1 MRVFTLSSKNGD
13 EDEDSAADF
22 ARSSNSRYMFFS
34 KGIMHLNYSRNTES
48 IRGQS
53 SARSCQAGSIIATD
67 ENVVEIGTNRIF
79 LNAED
84 PAECDGKVYGWHIC
98 RPRDSNVQNSE
109 VIIAMYREVPSAL
122 TDRNIFTVVG
132 DSLKDLNVSEE
143 YFDDNDKYGLECL
156 DYMLEPSD
164 HFKVKRGDVV
174 GVCYESSENR
184 LELVVEEPAKEIVI
198 LDTDTESCFTSN
210 GRISSH
216 SPRVEVTLLLSVYIG
231 KCFSKTSFRCYVY
244 VFGFHR
250 YR

>member
-1 MRVFTLSSKNGD
+1 
-13 EDEDSAADF
+13 
-22 ARSSNSRYMFFS
+22 
-34 KGIMHLNYSRNTES
+34 MHLNYSRNAES

-67 ENVVEIGTNRIF
+67 ENAVEIGSNRIF

-98 RPRDSNVQNSE
+98 RPRGSDVQNSE

-132 DSLKDLNVSEE
+132 DSFRDLNVSEE
-143 YFDDNDKYGLECL
+143 YFDDNEKYSLECL

-174 GVCYESSENR
+174 GVCYESTENR
-184 LELVVEEPAKEIVI
+184 LELVVEEPAKDLVI
-198 LDTDTESCFTSN
+198 LSADSCFRNNT
-210 GRISSH
+210 RISSH

-231 KCFSKTSFRCYVY
+231 KCFSKNSFTCYVY